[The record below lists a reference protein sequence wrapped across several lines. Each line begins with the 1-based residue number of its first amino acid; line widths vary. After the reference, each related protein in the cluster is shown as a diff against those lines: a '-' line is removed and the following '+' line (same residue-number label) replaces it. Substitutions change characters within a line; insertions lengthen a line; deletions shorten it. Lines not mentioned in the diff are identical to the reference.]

1 MGGRVWTHFHTRPK
15 IKFKKNQKNLKNNP
29 LKNKTKKPFSQL
41 FIVSCLLLLYLKK
54 KNPKNHHATKCS
66 NCCCATS
73 TPTTRRTSWSR
84 WGQLSYGLSLCGRFS
99 QGCHRSHAFRK
110 ILLGRTR
117 AIHSGLPGH
126 DFPDVV
132 GICLRQLPTTC
143 RC

>member
-1 MGGRVWTHFHTRPK
+1 MGTSFLALDACGLHFHTRPK
-15 IKFKKNQKNLKNNP
+15 IKFKK
-29 LKNKTKKPFSQL
+29 KTQ
-41 FIVSCLLLLYLKK
+41 
-54 KNPKNHHATKCS
+54 KNHHATKCS

-110 ILLGRTR
+110 ILLSRTR

-143 RC
+143 